1 MRRRAS
7 PAGWPAP
14 RAGSLKATGHPLPS
28 STPGYRFDA
37 HLEGRWEETPSAR
50 PHHNP
55 GQAALHH
62 ALTLARTVTGAYQ
75 LTDVHAAQ
83 AHLDTAL
90 GTSHDLTDTPVRLLW
105 ADIRLTVSE
114 PDRAAVA
121 ALQRRQHDE
130 ALHAQAQRQ
139 RLQAARELHE
149 QLVTTPT
156 LALAYWLTQHP
167 DSTQDSIHNLEE
179 LTRQI
184 TAYAPDNAWV
194 QVAQVLQSF
203 VHDLAADQRENLV
216 RSLAQIVLRYDQPGL
231 AQQLQHTAA
240 GLAASNGQGPAPRA
254 P

>member
-1 MRRRAS
+1 MRRRAN
-7 PAGWPAP
+7 PAGWPTP
-14 RAGSLKATGHPLPS
+14 RTGPLTPTGHPLPS

-37 HLEGRWEETPSAR
+37 RLEGRWEETPSAR

-62 ALTLARTVTGAYQ
+62 VLTLARPVTGAYP
-75 LTDVHAAQ
+75 LTDVLAAQ
-83 AHLDTAL
+83 AHLNTVL
-90 GTSHDLTDTPVRLLW
+90 GTAHDLADTPVRLLW
-105 ADIRLTVSE
+105 ADVRLTVSE
-114 PDRAAVA
+114 PDRAAA
-121 ALQRRQHDE
+121 TALQRRQYDE

-156 LALAYWLTQHP
+156 LAVAYWLTQHP
-167 DSTQDSIHNLEE
+167 DSAKDSIHTLEE

-194 QVAQVLQSF
+194 QVAHVLQSF

-216 RSLAQIVLRYDQPGL
+216 RSLAQIVLRYDQPDL

-240 GLAASNGQGPAPRA
+240 GLASTNGQRPAPRA